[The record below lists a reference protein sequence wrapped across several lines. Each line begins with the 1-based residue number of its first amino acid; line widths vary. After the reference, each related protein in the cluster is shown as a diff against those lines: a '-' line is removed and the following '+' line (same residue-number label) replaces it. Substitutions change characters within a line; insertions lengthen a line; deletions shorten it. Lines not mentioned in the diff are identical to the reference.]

1 MKKTARTQSVII
13 FNEIEEKSLYA
24 NIAVPRFLRSL
35 KMSDG
40 DNSRVTDLV
49 MGTYR
54 WKLFLDA
61 IIEIAAARSLEK
73 IQADLIPI
81 LRMGAYELI
90 FGKTT
95 KEILVSEWVNEAFR
109 LCGNQVK
116 GFSNAILRRV
126 SERDFAQWQEKIS
139 KEFEGQDNIF
149 YSHPEWII
157 KKFEELISDRAELI
171 ELLKVNNTPPVNWR
185 VTKNKVGNQAAL
197 SPLAEVARASDL
209 TKLASGVSNN
219 LRIQDAAS
227 QAAAYL
233 LANFDVKTNETNWL
247 DVCAAPGGKA
257 ATMAQERLNAGIK
270 ISVFDVHPHKK
281 ELMDSNLKNFSNIE
295 VQIADSRLK
304 PWGDQKFD
312 RILLDAPCTGL
323 GAIRRRAES
332 RWKKTPVQIKELTDT
347 AKEIFDA
354 ASKSLKPGGYIEYVV
369 CSPILEETDDFV
381 VWVKNNYSNLTLIN
395 PQEYLSIFDTDK
407 SDEFVTLCETGL
419 RFWPHKH
426 QTDAMF
432 ICLFQLNP

>member
-1 MKKTARTQSVII
+1 MKKTARTQAVLV

-24 NIAVPRFLRSL
+24 NIHVPRFLRSL

-54 WKLFLDA
+54 WKIFLDA
-61 IIEIAAARSLEK
+61 IIEVASGRPLEK

-81 LRMGAYELI
+81 LRIGAYELL

-95 KEILVSEWVNEAFR
+95 KEILVSEWVNEAFG
-109 LCGNQVK
+109 LCGSQVK

-126 SERDFAQWQEKIS
+126 SERDFSQWQREIS
-139 KEFEGQDNIF
+139 EEFANREDILW
-149 YSHPEWII
+149 SHPEWII
-157 KKFEELISDRAELI
+157 KEFKKLILEESELY
-171 ELLKVNNTPPVNWR
+171 ELLKVNNSPPVNWK
-185 VTKNKVGNQAAL
+185 VCKNKVTNPSAL
-197 SPLAEVARASDL
+197 APIAQSTKASDL
-209 TKLASGVSNN
+209 SKLASGINSNI
-219 LRIQDAAS
+219 RIQDAAS

-233 LANFDVKTNETNWL
+233 FARFDVKENETDWL
-247 DVCAAPGGKA
+247 DVCAAPGGKT
-257 ATMAQERLNAGIK
+257 ATMAQERPNTGIK
-270 ISVFDVHPHKK
+270 ISAFDLHPHKK
-281 ELMDSNLKNFSNIE
+281 ELMDSNLKGFTNVD

-304 PWGDQKFD
+304 PWGSLKFD

-332 RWKKTPVQIKELTDT
+332 RWKKAPTQIKELTGN
-347 AKEIFDA
+347 AKEIFDV
-354 ASKSLKPGGYIEYVV
+354 SVQSLKPGGYIEYVV

-381 VWVKNNYSNLTLIN
+381 FWALKNYPNLTLIN
-395 PQEYLSIFDTDK
+395 PKEYLAIFDNEK
-407 SDEFVTLCETGL
+407 SDEFVTTCENGL
-419 RFWPHKH
+419 RFWPHRH

-432 ICLFQLNP
+432 ICLFQMNP